1 MIEIIKHDGAW
12 TVAKAMFEG
21 KNYHIET
28 KHFELPSEFG
38 INNGRISKLFISEGA
53 SWNPDKCRC
62 AYDRGWDRRPRTKAA
77 KAIYKEI
84 LAMYN

>member
-1 MIEIIKHDGAW
+1 MIEIIRQNGNW
-12 TVAKAMFEG
+12 TTARAEIEG
-21 KNYHIET
+21 KTYHIET
-28 KHFELPSEFG
+28 KHYEMPSEFG
-38 INNGRISKLFISEGA
+38 INNGRISKLFISEGTG
-53 SWNPDKCRC
+53 WNPDKCRC